1 MIPKHIS
8 FSLYKY
14 FESIKN
20 RPQNGQILSFFH
32 FSSLKNGKS
41 MTFLNED
48 CERTENFFKHSNK
61 KKKLDILL
69 NGVNIENEEFLKTN
83 TNKSSAKFY
92 SKF

>member
-20 RPQNGQILSFFH
+20 LRQNGQILSFFH

-41 MTFLNED
+41 MTFLNHD
-48 CERTENFFKHSNK
+48 CERTEDRTTELQAPAMVFVS
-61 KKKLDILL
+61 LQS
-69 NGVNIENEEFLKTN
+69 
-83 TNKSSAKFY
+83 KSKSLQWRLY
-92 SKF
+92 DGL